1 MRIGERSG
9 VALVTSQGRAVGEAG
24 FTTTSDGSA
33 AAPYRCISFCCSLL
47 QLNLTIG
54 HTAMQEVAL
63 TTSESDSADRE
74 VLLELNRNYVRSALE
89 SDVRWYSENLSEDFY
104 ITAPDGALL
113 NREAF
118 LERIANPY
126 PGTEAEAVDVTIRIL
141 GDFAIIHSGYR
152 DKKLTGDTGYGRYT
166 DIYQRRNGRWLCV
179 AAHFMRFQTPPK
191 T

>member
-1 MRIGERSG
+1 M
-9 VALVTSQGRAVGEAG
+9 QKAVITNEPD
-24 FTTTSDGSA
+24 T
-33 AAPYRCISFCCSLL
+33 
-47 QLNLTIG
+47 
-54 HTAMQEVAL
+54 
-63 TTSESDSADRE
+63 ADRE

-89 SDVRWYSENLSEDFY
+89 SDVRWYSENLSKDFY

-118 LERIANPY
+118 LKRIANPY

-152 DKKLTGDTGYGRYT
+152 DKKLTGDTGHGRYT
-166 DIYQRRNGRWLCV
+166 DIYQRRNGRWLCI
-179 AAHFMRFQTPPK
+179 AAHFMRFQNLPK